1 MSTYI
6 LTSMFPDGI
15 YGKNSELFQAIV
27 TKRRK
32 LAFVA
37 SEFEKSYDKT
47 DAYFHLFLNMLEE
60 IGIHFENAYVV
71 DARMNIV
78 DAKEA
83 VSSADVVWL
92 SGGDTPVQFAYLIKY
107 GLDEVIRQHQ
117 GVIIGMSAGSINLAK
132 TAICTMTCHHDK
144 LEIYRALGCVN
155 LSVEPHFNRENIT
168 DELVQLSKK
177 YTIYGLCD
185 NSIVICSDGKTEFYG
200 DIYKISNGIIDKIE
214 S

>member
-1 MSTYI
+1 M
-6 LTSMFPDGI
+6 
-15 YGKNSELFQAIV
+15 V
-27 TKRRK
+27 TKREK
-32 LAFVA
+32 FAFVA

-47 DAYFHLFLNMLEE
+47 DTYFHLFLNMLEK
-60 IGIHFENAYVV
+60 IGIYFKDSYVV
-71 DARMNIV
+71 DGRMDIA
-78 DAKEA
+78 DAKKA

-92 SGGDTPVQFAYLIKY
+92 SGGDTPVQFAYLMKY
-107 GLDEVIRQHQ
+107 GLDEIIRQHQ

-132 TAICTMTCHHDK
+132 TAICTLTCQHDK

-155 LSVEPHFNRENIT
+155 LSVEPHFDRENIT

-200 DIYKISNGIIDKIE
+200 DIYKISNGIIEKIE
-214 S
+214 A